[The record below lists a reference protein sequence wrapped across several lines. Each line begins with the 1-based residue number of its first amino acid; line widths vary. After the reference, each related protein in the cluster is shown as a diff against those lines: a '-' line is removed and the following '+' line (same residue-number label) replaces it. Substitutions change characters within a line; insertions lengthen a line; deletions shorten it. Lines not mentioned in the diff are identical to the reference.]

1 MQLYLMVLTA
11 LEMSLQDRDGKVPGD
26 LAVLA
31 GETLLDLYAAEAPS
45 KTGLVAALL
54 KAQQIP
60 VSQKES
66 STLH

>member
-1 MQLYLMVLTA
+1 MQLYLMVLTT
-11 LEMSLQDRDGKVPGD
+11 LKMLLQDRDGKVPGD

-31 GETLLDLYAAEAPS
+31 GETLLSLYAAEAPD

-60 VSQKES
+60 VPQK
-66 STLH
+66 